1 LPPEQVH
8 DADGTDPAELR
19 GERQDPRQPPEEF
32 IEVATL
38 LERTKMLT
46 PFLDRWAAEW
56 HLHGS

>member
-8 DADGTDPAELR
+8 DAGGTDPAGLR
-19 GERQDPRQPPEEF
+19 GERQDPRQPHEEF

-38 LERTKMLT
+38 LERTRMLAA
-46 PFLDRWAAEW
+46 FLDRWAAEW